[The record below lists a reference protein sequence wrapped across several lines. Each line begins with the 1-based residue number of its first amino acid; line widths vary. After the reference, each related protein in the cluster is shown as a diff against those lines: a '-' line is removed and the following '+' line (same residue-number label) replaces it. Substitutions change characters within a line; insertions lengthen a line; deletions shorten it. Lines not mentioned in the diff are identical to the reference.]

1 MVHWLKRETR
11 PAKHAKGRERGDELS
26 HMTKKGNV
34 HKIERLI
41 QRGKYAVAVEVDAT
55 FYPEDDEAY
64 LSAETCRLLDEVRRR
79 AEAGDVE
86 FLRQV
91 GQVFELVEA

>member
-1 MVHWLKRETR
+1 VSEQGK
-11 PAKHAKGRERGDELS
+11 
-26 HMTKKGNV
+26 V
-34 HKIERLI
+34 HKIKRVI
-41 QRGKYAVAVEVDAT
+41 QRGRYAVALEVDAT

-64 LSAETCRLLDEVRRR
+64 LSAETCKLLDEIRRR

-86 FLRQV
+86 FLRKV

>member
-1 MVHWLKRETR
+1 MAEQEK
-11 PAKHAKGRERGDELS
+11 
-26 HMTKKGNV
+26 V
-34 HKIERLI
+34 HKIKRLI
-41 QRGKYAVAVEVDAT
+41 QRGKYAVAVEVEAT

-64 LSAETCRLLDEVRRR
+64 LSAESCKLLDEIRRR

-86 FLRQV
+86 FLRSV